1 MREDRNER
9 AGLLPDGTLAGT
21 DAEAQ
26 ARQIFANIEALLAAH
41 GARPEHLVK
50 LLTFVA
56 GTEHLAG
63 YRAARQRPS
72 RTGSRRVTS
81 RPNPWWSWRH
91 WPARTTQPKWRRSP
105 LCQWPRAM
113 ACGLFRFGP
122 AGFLCGFTL
131 SSVTSEAC
139 ASQFDLWSDVPRYPV

>member
-21 DAEAQ
+21 DAKAQ

-63 YRAARQRPS
+63 YRAAQAEAFA
-72 RTGSRRVTS
+72 
-81 RPNPWWSWRH
+81 H
-91 WPARTTQPKWRRSP
+91 W
-105 LCQWPRAM
+105 
-113 ACGLFRFGP
+113 FP
-122 AGFLCGFTL
+122 AGDFPAQSLVVVAALAGPDYAAE
-131 SSVTSEAC
+131 VEAI
-139 ASQFDLWSDVPRYPV
+139 AAVPVA